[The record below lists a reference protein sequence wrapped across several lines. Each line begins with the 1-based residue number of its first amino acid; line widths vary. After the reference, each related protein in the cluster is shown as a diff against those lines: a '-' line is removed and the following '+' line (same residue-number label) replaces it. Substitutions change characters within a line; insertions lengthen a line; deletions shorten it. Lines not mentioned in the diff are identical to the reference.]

1 MAVNPNSYIYK
12 SFSSSTEGPSV
23 IPMPNPKET
32 GSEEDDDLRK
42 KTLSEQSI
50 EEARKAKLEEL
61 VKAIK
66 ERSVFFSGDSS
77 ESQEQKKKNKTEFSK
92 NFL

>member
-1 MAVNPNSYIYK
+1 MMICA
-12 SFSSSTEGPSV
+12 
-23 IPMPNPKET
+23 
-32 GSEEDDDLRK
+32 K

-77 ESQEQKKKNKTEFSK
+77 ESQEQKKKKQN
-92 NFL
+92 